1 LVASHSLDVFRVGLL
16 RDYVAGLDGDHLGRH
31 AISASEEILQ
41 LGRSVNEWHDL
52 GTPQPVVGFCEF
64 SVIVTTKELGR
75 MVGVKESLAM
85 LDALVRVTR
94 TTPVAAVL
102 Y

>member
-1 LVASHSLDVFRVGLL
+1 MGHPC
-16 RDYVAGLDGDHLGRH
+16 RH
-31 AISASEEILQ
+31 DR
-41 LGRSVNEWHDL
+41 GYNEV
-52 GTPQPVVGFCEF
+52 PQPVVGFCEF